1 MCTPIPHR
9 TTFSRRVAAMAPV
22 RRRPSPAT
30 WSTRTW
36 SKFTV
41 IVRATLSPIWISPTG
56 VVPVLAA
63 QAFTI
68 LVPSRYRS
76 QVPAAPTV
84 PHSSSSRHPVPIA
97 VEELCWVPATSERT
111 SRVPEAFRKTLATGP
126 LAAVRSRSRSIAV
139 PPWVV
144 TFTFMLMHTCEKVPV
159 SSLVAKALWAVTCAR
174 AEGAAGLPVP

>member
-1 MCTPIPHR
+1 MPEGLPGVVGGVVSCGGG
-9 TTFSRRVAAMAPV
+9 S
-22 RRRPSPAT
+22 SPPGL

-41 IVRATLSPIWISPTG
+41 IVRAALSPIWIIPTG

-63 QAFTI
+63 KAFTI

-84 PHSSSSRHPVPIA
+84 PHSSSSCHPVPIA

-111 SRVPEAFRKTLATGP
+111 SKVPEAFR
-126 LAAVRSRSRSIAV
+126 
-139 PPWVV
+139 
-144 TFTFMLMHTCEKVPV
+144 
-159 SSLVAKALWAVTCAR
+159 
-174 AEGAAGLPVP
+174 